1 MSLDSLLTTGITG
14 IQKGTL
20 GMNRAAQDIA
30 QANIPQE
37 LQSGQPDLVESLVDL
52 QLQSHL
58 VKASFGVVKVAEEL
72 MGTLLDMKA

>member
-1 MSLDSLLTTGITG
+1 MSLDSLLTVGITG

-20 GMNRAAQDIA
+20 GMNRAAQEIA

-37 LQSGQPDLVESLVDL
+37 SQSGQTDLVESLVDL
-52 QLQSHL
+52 QLQGHL